1 MKLDKPITIYEGRG
15 DDFVA
20 YLRTLPDEEA
30 VALAKHAVTRGLD
43 KDRNARELF
52 RARTFPEWLLEMDAK
67 GFFGTP
73 TTTKQVAAELDAY
86 DRELYPERYE
96 DEGDS

>member
-30 VALAKHAVTRGLD
+30 VALVMHAVTVGPD
-43 KDRNARELF
+43 KGRNADALF
-52 RARTFPEWLLEMDAK
+52 RARTFPKWILEMDDK

-73 TTTKQVAAELDAY
+73 TTAKQVEAELDAR

-96 DEGDS
+96 EEGDN